1 MATLTSKSLSCCR
14 LKRLSSSLGC
24 LINCSKNGWTLRKN
38 QWFLHNG
45 VPLLFGEERMKW
57 NISFIVNLVN
67 DMWNCNHSGVIT
79 GTSWAESLLS
89 SFRAYLEPVSP
100 QWQYQEDSRE
110 TSFLTLSP
118 SWGLTLCYNAQSN
131 VPWKI
136 MLWSGSQMLV
146 RISCYPLFGLKHLG
160 SSLGPTRCF
169 PLETEAWI
177 NVLCLWIKHLCSRFK
192 TFLTVL
198 ALKMH
203 SLNFFSAPCC
213 HSSCV
218 WCFLAAFFVSFS
230 DFFCYCF
237 LEIPNNS

>member
-1 MATLTSKSLSCCR
+1 
-14 LKRLSSSLGC
+14 
-24 LINCSKNGWTLRKN
+24 
-38 QWFLHNG
+38 
-45 VPLLFGEERMKW
+45 
-57 NISFIVNLVN
+57 
-67 DMWNCNHSGVIT
+67 MWNCNHSGVIT

-110 TSFLTLSP
+110 TSSLTLSP
-118 SWGLTLCYNAQSN
+118 SWGLTLCYNVQSN

-146 RISCYPLFGLKHLG
+146 RISCYPLFGFKHLG
-160 SSLGPTRCF
+160 SSLSPTRCF

-177 NVLCLWIKHLCSRFK
+177 NVLCLWIKHLCNRFK

-237 LEIPNNS
+237 LEIPNKRAEEKPGPLISSLTSPFSVLKPNTFKPDVVYSGLALCWCFDQKWVLSLF